1 MTYDDVRF
9 TALDELRPLLSAV
22 DGEQVQRLTAL
33 LSRAPH
39 VYLAGAGRSGL
50 AMRAFAM
57 RLMHLGIDARV
68 VGDVT
73 TPALAA
79 GDLLVIGSGSGAT
92 ASLVSLCQK
101 ARSLGGQIALVTT
114 EPDSPIG
121 RISDSLVCIAA
132 PTPKAAGSRQRAEPS
147 VQPMASLF
155 EQALWILLD
164 SCVMLLMRARGMST
178 DAMFARHANLE

>member
-22 DGEQVQRLTAL
+22 DGAQVERLTELIA
-33 LSRAPH
+33 RAPR
-39 VYLAGAGRSGL
+39 VFLAGAGRSGL

-57 RLMHLGIDARV
+57 RLMHLGINACV

-73 TPALAA
+73 SPALAG
-79 GDLLVIGSGSGAT
+79 GDLLMIGSGSGAT
-92 ASLVSLCQK
+92 GSLVTLCQK
-101 ARSLGGQIALVTT
+101 ARSLGGLIALVTT

-121 RISDSLVCIAA
+121 RISDAVLRIAA
-132 PTPKAAGSRQRAEPS
+132 PSPKAAAAAAPRSA
-147 VQPMASLF
+147 QPMASLF
-155 EQALWILLD
+155 EQALWLLLD
-164 SCVMLLMRARGMST
+164 SCVILLMQMRGMTT